1 MATIKK
7 ITPNLWF
14 NTEAEDAAK
23 FYTSIFKKSKIGRVS
38 RYTNAGKEI
47 HKKEPG
53 SVMTVEF
60 LLEGQSFVALNGGP
74 DFKFNESISF
84 VINCDDQK
92 EIDYFWDKLSSG
104 GDPKAQQCGWLK
116 DKFGLS
122 WQVVPEVLEELM
134 MDEDHEKVERTFD
147 AMMKM
152 KKLNIEELESA
163 AAGEMV

>member
-14 NTEAEDAAK
+14 DTEAEDAAK
-23 FYTSIFKKSKIGRVS
+23 FYTSIFKRSKISRVS

-60 LLEGQSFVALNGGP
+60 VLAGQSFVALNGGP

-84 VINCDDQK
+84 AINCDDQK

-122 WQVVPEVLEELM
+122 WQIVPEVLDELM
-134 MDEDHEKVERTFD
+134 ADEDHEKVERTVD
-147 AMMKM
+147 AMFKM
-152 KKLNIEELESA
+152 KKLNIEELEAA